1 VTAIVAPTTRRAA
14 ARCCQPSPP
23 QGQDAGGRGSLRE
36 TIAAHE
42 GSGHPP
48 TDVGSEARDAL
59 ERYALLS
66 RQHEDLARIHAQR
79 ERQMA
84 FIVHD
89 LKNPVASMDLHAQ
102 LVLRQGELPAS
113 TLIVVK
119 GLFHPDFLL
128 EIEGTA
134 AV

>member
-1 VTAIVAPTTRRAA
+1 
-14 ARCCQPSPP
+14 
-23 QGQDAGGRGSLRE
+23 
-36 TIAAHE
+36 
-42 GSGHPP
+42 
-48 TDVGSEARDAL
+48 
-59 ERYALLS
+59 
-66 RQHEDLARIHAQR
+66 
-79 ERQMA
+79 MA